1 MNNDLQNSV
10 NSQIPS
16 SIAGG
21 NNPGLQQKS
30 VDPFMFQ
37 KALRTYELDMAES
50 LKRKKTSVAT
60 IAIAETVKKQQEGR
74 TEKPAAQAAQTEKQ
88 PGFFG
93 QTIAGQG
100 DNSVQQVNRSTNI
113 LGTILKI
120 VLVFALLGGGGYV
133 LYVYGSKF
141 LETNK
146 AVLPTQTT
154 TFKFASILPNAE
166 QRSFA
171 TDSILAGQLRS
182 TLVSTVQNAPQTTK
196 IVEVIPIR
204 GQNETLAR
212 IPIKEVLAGL
222 ELQVPENVV
231 RNLLPQYFIGYTTV
245 NQKNSPIII
254 LKNNFFQNAYAGML
268 AWERTMYRDIGS
280 FFEGSAPV
288 QIPRNTNLPPVATS
302 TSSAATSTLTATSTG
317 NATSTRST
325 TATTTKLATTAA
337 TTVVAPVI
345 PLQVA
350 NPVLFRALPSFTDKV
365 YKNLDVRVL
374 ARTGESPVL
383 IYTFIDNDTIIITKD
398 ETALQRVLETLDN
411 TVYTR

>member
-1 MNNDLQNSV
+1 M
-10 NSQIPS
+10 
-16 SIAGG
+16 AGG
-21 NNPGLQQKS
+21 TNPGLQQKS

-60 IAIAETVKKQQEGR
+60 IAIAETVKKQAENR
-74 TEKPAAQAAQTEKQ
+74 VEKPTNPTGQTEKQ
-88 PGFFG
+88 PNFVG
-93 QTIAGQG
+93 QTVTGQG
-100 DNSVQQVNRSTNI
+100 ESATQQVNRSTNI
-113 LGTILKI
+113 LGTILKV

-133 LYVYGSKF
+133 LYMYGSKF
-141 LETNK
+141 LESNK
-146 AVLPTQTT
+146 VIQSTQTT

-171 TDSILAGQLRS
+171 TNSISAGQLRP
-182 TLVSTVQNAPQTTK
+182 TLVSTVQSAPQTTK
-196 IVEVIPIR
+196 IVEIIPTR
-204 GQNETLAR
+204 GQNETLTR
-212 IPIKEVLAGL
+212 IPIKELLVSL
-222 ELQVPENVV
+222 ELDIPENVV

-245 NQKNSPIII
+245 NQKNSPVII

-280 FFEGSAPV
+280 FFEGSAPA
-288 QIPRNTNLPPVATS
+288 QIPRNTNLPPATTSTSSTTTSTRAATS
-302 TSSAATSTLTATSTG
+302 TS

-325 TATTTKLATTAA
+325 TATTTKLATTTAA
-337 TTVVAPVI
+337 TTVVAPVV

-350 NPVLFRALPSFTDKV
+350 NPVLFRALPSFSDKV

-374 ARTGESPVL
+374 ARTGENPIL
-383 IYTFIDNDTIIITKD
+383 IYTFIDNDTIIITQN